1 MLATCKNFIYTITC
15 KRKNMERAKKVIEIE
30 SLTENLLKS
39 CKNSTM
45 LRLKVLYFASVYENL
60 SVSMIIEKL
69 GLKKSNF
76 ALLTAEL
83 EKEGLIE
90 IKQAEIDRRCRTI
103 SLTEKGKTELASF
116 EEALEKQL
124 GATSVEVDKALD
136 TLMNFLNKIV

>member
-1 MLATCKNFIYTITC
+1 
-15 KRKNMERAKKVIEIE
+15 MERAKKIIEIE
-30 SLTENLLKS
+30 SLSENLLKS
-39 CKNSTM
+39 CKNGTL

-90 IKQAEIDRRCRTI
+90 IKQTEIDRRCRTI
-103 SLTEKGKTELASF
+103 SLTEKGKSELASF
-116 EEALEKQL
+116 EGVLEEKL